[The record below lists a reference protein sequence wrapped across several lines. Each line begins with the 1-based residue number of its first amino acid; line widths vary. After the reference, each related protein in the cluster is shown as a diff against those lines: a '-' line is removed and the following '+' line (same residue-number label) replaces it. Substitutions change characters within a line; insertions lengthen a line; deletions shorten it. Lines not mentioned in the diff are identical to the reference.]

1 MKLLFDQN
9 LSFKL
14 CQNRPSLILIPK
26 SNHVRLLGLLED
38 GDLSPPR
45 HYEPTG
51 RTNARRPM
59 TGSAKQS
66 MAGLVRLDCFAAS
79 APRNDE
85 TPHGNLSNPSP
96 SPFRLSGKPMP
107 SSGVSKMMKVAVLAV
122 RS

>member
-51 RTNARRPM
+51 RANARCPM
-59 TGSAKQS
+59 TGSAKQF
-66 MAGLVRLDCFAAS
+66 MAGLVRLDCFVAS

-85 TPHGNLSNPSP
+85 APHGSLSNPSP
-96 SPFRLSGKPMP
+96 SPLRLSGKPIP